1 MIRCLFSS
9 FIEHKRFA
17 GAISGQR
24 AAKLANEAEKIT
36 RSVGIRIAS
45 TNRQWMTLI
54 GIVFMSLADAKRRGR
69 RKVAPLFEAWGQ
81 YNGF

>member
-1 MIRCLFSS
+1 LFSS

-17 GAISGQR
+17 GANSEQR
-24 AAKLANEAEKIT
+24 AGKPAKRADKIT

-45 TNRQWMTLI
+45 TNRQWMTLN
-54 GIVFMSLADAKRRGR
+54 GIVFMSLVDAKRRGR
-69 RKVAPLFEAWGQ
+69 TKVAPLFEARGQ

>member
-1 MIRCLFSS
+1 LFSS

-17 GAISGQR
+17 GANSEQR
-24 AAKLANEAEKIT
+24 RTKPAKWAEKIT

-45 TNRQWMTLI
+45 TNRQWMTLN

-69 RKVAPLFEAWGQ
+69 TKVAPFLEARAQ
-81 YNGF
+81 DNGF